1 MKLNRTQC
9 VLGCVR
15 DGSDAGS
22 ASSHLK
28 ATAEMTL
35 THAPKLTTDGD
46 RSIGSRIAAYRTAQ
60 RLSQTALAQAL
71 GVTFQQVQKYE
82 KGRNRVGA
90 ARLQAIADFLGVPV
104 STFFDDPAENADGKE
119 SIQNLLQDP
128 DVMELV
134 QTFATISDKV
144 TRRSVLS
151 IVKAAASLQTVS
163 SDAQN

>member
-1 MKLNRTQC
+1 
-9 VLGCVR
+9 
-15 DGSDAGS
+15 
-22 ASSHLK
+22 
-28 ATAEMTL
+28 MTS
-35 THAPKLTTDGD
+35 THAPKLTTDGG

-60 RLSQTALAQAL
+60 GLSQTALGQAL

-104 STFFDDPAENADGKE
+104 STFFDDPAESADGKE
-119 SIQNLLQDP
+119 TIQNLLQDP

-134 QTFATISDKV
+134 QTFAIISDKV

-151 IVKAAASLQTVS
+151 IVKAAASLRTGS
-163 SDAQN
+163 SEARN

>member
-1 MKLNRTQC
+1 
-9 VLGCVR
+9 
-15 DGSDAGS
+15 
-22 ASSHLK
+22 
-28 ATAEMTL
+28 MTP

-60 RLSQTALAQAL
+60 GLSQTALGQAL

-104 STFFDDPAENADGKE
+104 STFFDDPAEVVDGRE
-119 SIQNLLQDP
+119 SIQHLLQDP
-128 DVMELV
+128 DVMSLV
-134 QTFATISDKV
+134 RTFSSITDET

-151 IVKAAASLQTVS
+151 IVKAAASLSNGTSATV
-163 SDAQN
+163 D

>member
-1 MKLNRTQC
+1 
-9 VLGCVR
+9 
-15 DGSDAGS
+15 
-22 ASSHLK
+22 
-28 ATAEMTL
+28 MTL

-104 STFFDDPAENADGKE
+104 STFFDDPAEAVDGRA
-119 SIQNLLQDP
+119 SIQHLLQDP
-128 DVMELV
+128 EVMELV

-144 TRRSVLS
+144 TRSSVLS

-163 SDAQN
+163 SDAMN

>member
-1 MKLNRTQC
+1 
-9 VLGCVR
+9 
-15 DGSDAGS
+15 
-22 ASSHLK
+22 
-28 ATAEMTL
+28 MTL

-60 RLSQTALAQAL
+60 RLSQSALAQAL

-90 ARLQAIADFLGVPV
+90 ARLQAIADFLGVQV
-104 STFFDDPAENADGKE
+104 STFFDDPAEAVDGRA
-119 SIQNLLQDP
+119 SIQHLLQDP

-134 QTFATISDKV
+134 RTFATISDKV

-151 IVKAAASLQTVS
+151 IVKSAASLQTVS
-163 SDAQN
+163 SDAMN